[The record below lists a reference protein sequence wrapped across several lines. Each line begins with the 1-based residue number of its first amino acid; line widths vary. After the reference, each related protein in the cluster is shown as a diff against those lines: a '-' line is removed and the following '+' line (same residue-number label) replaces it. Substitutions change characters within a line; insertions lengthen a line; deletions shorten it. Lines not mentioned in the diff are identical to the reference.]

1 MKKALITGITGQDGA
16 YIANSLLKKGYKVF
30 GTYRRTS
37 TPNFWRLQSL
47 GIFSKIHLIPSDLL
61 DMGSLVEAV
70 HASDPDELYNLA
82 ASSFVS
88 SAFEQ
93 PVGNAELTGLAVTKL
108 LESVRIV
115 NPNLKFYQA
124 SSSEMYGNSK
134 TKIQDENTPLV
145 LLVLMVLL
153 NFMLIG
159 LQIFINSPTIFLL
172 PQEFYL
178 ITNHH

>member
-16 YIANSLLKKGYKVF
+16 YLANSLLKKGYKVF

-108 LESVRIV
+108 LESVRIT
-115 NPNLKFYQA
+115 NPDLKFYQA
-124 SSSEMYGNSK
+124 SSSEMYGNNK
-134 TKIQDENTPLV
+134 FKN
-145 LLVLMVLL
+145 
-153 NFMLIG
+153 
-159 LQIFINSPTIFLL
+159 
-172 PQEFYL
+172 
-178 ITNHH
+178 